1 MKKLFHTTGTAHG
14 IYSVG
19 LTAVVVAIVVVV
31 NLIFGQLPEKYRNI
45 DVSSSKIYEI
55 TDTSRNFLKDL
66 DTEVKFTVLAVKE
79 EADERIRT
87 FLSKYASLS
96 KNISVEWIDPVLHPS
111 ALQDYDA
118 SENSIVVSCEKTG
131 RNTTV
136 TFDKIVVVDY
146 SSYYYTGSISE
157 NEFDGEGQ
165 LTSAVNYVTSEA
177 EKQIYRTAGHGESM
191 LPANITELMDKNN
204 YTVSEWN
211 LLMNPDI
218 PEDCDLLLMNAPAND
233 LTEDERDAVL
243 DYLAGGGKMMLLLGD
258 TSSKDL
264 PNLSA
269 VMKEYGMEA
278 ADGYIAD
285 PQRCYQGNA
294 FYIFPMLSVSGDM
307 AKGLASE
314 MVLLINAHG
323 LNLTDPAR
331 DTISTTSFMTTS
343 NSGAAVTEDTQT
355 EGTYTLGAVAT
366 ETVSSSHSDS
376 ENEGE
381 PAENTDGDTENAGTD
396 AGDTD
401 TENAGTDAGD
411 TDTGNAGTD
420 AGDTDTENV
429 GTDAGDTDTG
439 NAGTDAGD
447 TDTEDGGTDAGD
459 TDTENDSGDAEDT
472 KETRLTVISTANM
485 IDSQLTETFTTLE
498 NTALFMNAVTANFDG
513 VENLSIEPK
522 SLAVQYNTI
531 QHVGLLSLFAIFGIP
546 LVILVGGFTVWF
558 RRRKA

>member
-1 MKKLFHTTGTAHG
+1 MEKMKRLFHTTGTAHG
-14 IYSVG
+14 MYSVG

-31 NLIFGQLPEKYRNI
+31 NLIFGQLPEKYRSI
-45 DVSSSKIYEI
+45 DVSNSKIYEI
-55 TDTSRNFLKDL
+55 TDTSREFLKDL
-66 DTEVKFTVLAVKE
+66 DTEVKFTVLAVQE
-79 EADERIRT
+79 ETDERIRT

-96 KNISVEWIDPVLHPS
+96 KHIKVEWIDPVLHPS

-118 SENSIVVSCEKTG
+118 SENSIIVSCEETD
-131 RNTTV
+131 RTTAV
-136 TFDKIVVVDY
+136 TFDQIVVVDY

-165 LTSAVNYVTSEA
+165 LTSAVNYVTSEE
-177 EKQIYRTAGHGESM
+177 EKQIYRTAGHGEST

-211 LLMNPDI
+211 LLMNQDI

-233 LTEDERDAVL
+233 LTEEERDAVL
-243 DYLAGGGKMMLLLGD
+243 SYLAEGGKMMLLLGE
-258 TSSKDL
+258 TNATEL
-264 PNLSA
+264 PNLAA

-294 FYIFPMLSVSGDM
+294 FYIFPMLSLSGDM
-307 AKGLASE
+307 AKGMASE

-331 DTISTTSFMTTS
+331 DTISATSFMTTS
-343 NSGAAVTEDTQT
+343 NSGAAVTEETQT
-355 EGTYTLGAVAT
+355 DGTYTLGAVAT
-366 ETVSSSHSDS
+366 ETVSG
-376 ENEGE
+376 N
-381 PAENTDGDTENAGTD
+381 GDESA
-396 AGDTD
+396 
-401 TENAGTDAGD
+401 
-411 TDTGNAGTD
+411 
-420 AGDTDTENV
+420 
-429 GTDAGDTDTG
+429 
-439 NAGTDAGD
+439 
-447 TDTEDGGTDAGD
+447 EDGGNTDAQ
-459 TDTENDSGDAEDT
+459 T
-472 KETRLTVISTANM
+472 KETRLIVISSANM

-498 NTALFMNAVTANFDG
+498 NTTLFMNAVTANFDG

-546 LVILVGGFTVWF
+546 LVILAGGFTVWF
-558 RRRKA
+558 KRRKA